1 MSTFEAA
8 FLVIAFVGA
17 GLSAAYWQLRRAA
30 AEESTRDRLIREA
43 RERTTVWDADAGK
56 WVNLPPGIAPGPGQ
70 MTSRDIA
77 EADPLELLWAA
88 PAYDA
93 ALDAGCDR
101 LRQAIRD
108 EQTNTTTE
116 GDT

>member
-1 MSTFEAA
+1 VSTFASA

-17 GLSAAYWQLRRAA
+17 GVPAVYWQLRRAA
-30 AEESTRDRLIREA
+30 AEESTRQRLVREA
-43 RERTTVWDADAGK
+43 RACTRVWDAAAER
-56 WVNLPPGIAPGPGQ
+56 WVDLPPGSVPGPGQ
-70 MTSRDIA
+70 MTAREITD
-77 EADPLELLWAA
+77 ADPLELLWLA

-108 EQTNTTTE
+108 EQTNTTE
-116 GDT
+116 GDS

>member
-1 MSTFEAA
+1 VSTFASA

-17 GLSAAYWQLRRAA
+17 GVPAAYWQLRRAA
-30 AEESTRDRLIREA
+30 ASESTRERLIREA
-43 RERTTVWDADAGK
+43 RACTRVWDADAEQ
-56 WVNLPPGIAPGPGQ
+56 WVDIPPGAVPGPGQ
-70 MTSRDIA
+70 MTSRDLA
-77 EADPLELLWAA
+77 EADQLELLYRA

-108 EQTNTTTE
+108 EQNK
-116 GDT
+116 GD